1 MPLYTYRCRVCSKEH
16 EELIFFQDYEND
28 NIPQVCGA
36 DTELQ
41 GCGGDLYRV
50 IMAPNT
56 HSSWA
61 GTGKHGVNGYFSKAL
76 GKHVANRHTEQKI
89 MEGRGFVCEADLPK
103 DRWDTAVETQ
113 KRRVTAQDKT
123 IETYTEAL
131 KDGKTKEEA
140 VVEAFPAHD
149 AVSGKLD
156 ETWGKKDE

>member
-1 MPLYTYRCRVCSKEH
+1 MPMYTYQCQVCSKVH
-16 EELIFFQDYEND
+16 EELIFFSDYEND
-28 NIPQVCGA
+28 NIPKVCGG
-36 DTELQ
+36 DTYEQ

-50 IMAPNT
+50 LRAPGS

-76 GKHVANRHTEQKI
+76 GKHVANKHTEQKI

-131 KDGKTKEEA
+131 KSGKTKEEA

-156 ETWGKKDE
+156 ETWGKSE

>member
-1 MPLYTYRCRVCSKEH
+1 MPLYTYRCQACNKIH
-16 EELIFFQDYEND
+16 EEIVSFADYEN
-28 NIPQVCGA
+28 NCTPKICGT
-36 DTELQ
+36 DTFDC
-41 GCGGDLYRV
+41 GCGGKLYR
-50 IMAPNT
+50 MLTAPNT

-61 GTGKHGVNGYFSKAL
+61 GTGKHGVNGYYSKAL

-113 KRRVTAQDKT
+113 KRRVTEQDKT

-131 KDGKTKEEA
+131 KSGKTKEEA
-140 VVEAFPAHD
+140 VVEAFPARD

-156 ETWGKKDE
+156 KTWGKSE

>member
-1 MPLYTYRCRVCSKEH
+1 MPMYTYQCQACFQMH
-16 EELIFFQDYEND
+16 EELLFFSDIENG
-28 NIPQVCGA
+28 NVPKACGD
-36 DTELQ
+36 DTFEL
-41 GCGGDLYRV
+41 GCGGKLNRV
-50 IMAPNT
+50 FRAPSA

-76 GKHVANRHTEQKI
+76 GKHVANKHTEQKI

-131 KDGKTKEEA
+131 KSGKTKEEA
-140 VVEAFPAHD
+140 VVEAFPARD

-156 ETWGKKDE
+156 ETWGKSE

>member
-1 MPLYTYRCRVCSKEH
+1 MPLYTYRCQVCSKEH

-28 NIPQVCGA
+28 NIPKVCGA

-50 IMAPNT
+50 LMAPNT

-61 GTGKHGVNGYFSKAL
+61 GTGKHGVNGDFS
-76 GKHVANRHTEQKI
+76 KI

-113 KRRVTAQDKT
+113 KRRVKAQDKN

-131 KDGKTKEEA
+131 KSGKTKEEA
-140 VVEAFPAHD
+140 VVEAFTARD

>member
-1 MPLYTYRCRVCSKEH
+1 MPLYTYRCQACNKIH
-16 EELIFFQDYEND
+16 EEIVSFADHQNNFV
-28 NIPQVCGA
+28 PKVCGT
-36 DTELQ
+36 DTYES
-41 GCGGDLYRV
+41 GCGGKLYRML
-50 IMAPNT
+50 IAPST

-89 MEGRGFVCEADLPK
+89 MESRGFVCEADLPK

-113 KRRVTAQDKT
+113 KRRVTAQDKS

-131 KDGKTKEEA
+131 KSGKTKEEA
-140 VVEAFPAHD
+140 VVEAFPARD

-156 ETWGKKDE
+156 ETWGKSE

>member
-1 MPLYTYRCRVCSKEH
+1 MPLYTYQCQVCSKRH
-16 EELIFFQDYEND
+16 EELIFFSDYEND

-36 DTELQ
+36 DTYLQ
-41 GCGGDLYRV
+41 GCGGDLNRV
-50 IMAPNT
+50 FTAPAA

-76 GKHVANRHTEQKI
+76 GKHVANKHTEQKI
-89 MEGRGFVCEADLPK
+89 MEGKGFVCEADLPK

-156 ETWGKKDE
+156 ETWGKSE

>member
-1 MPLYTYRCRVCSKEH
+1 MLT
-16 EELIFFQDYEND
+16 
-28 NIPQVCGA
+28 
-36 DTELQ
+36 
-41 GCGGDLYRV
+41 
-50 IMAPNT
+50 APGT

-89 MEGRGFVCEADLPK
+89 MESRGFVCEADLPK

-131 KDGKTKEEA
+131 KSGKTKEEA
-140 VVEAFPAHD
+140 VVEAFPARD

-156 ETWGKKDE
+156 ETWGKSE

>member
-1 MPLYTYRCRVCSKEH
+1 MPLYTYQCQVCSKRH
-16 EELIFFQDYEND
+16 EELIFFSDYEND

-36 DTELQ
+36 DTYLQ
-41 GCGGDLYRV
+41 GCGGDLNRV
-50 IMAPNT
+50 FTAPAV

-76 GKHVANRHTEQKI
+76 GKHVANKHTEQKI

-140 VVEAFPAHD
+140 VVEAFPARD

-156 ETWGKKDE
+156 ETWGKSE